1 MQGKFGID
9 YVLNSESLMK
19 LIEITIVLLASASN
33 GAALAVTCDS
43 SAYTA
48 DANVTGMA
56 GPLPVASLQT
66 GNLLPT
72 NGNYREVINVTV
84 EADGT
89 YTLTTVA
96 LPNGPVGPSGVTID
110 QCD

>member
-1 MQGKFGID
+1 MTLTKIAIGLLAL
-9 YVLNSESLMK
+9 VLN
-19 LIEITIVLLASASN
+19 
-33 GAALAVTCDS
+33 GATLAVTCDS

-56 GPLPVASLQT
+56 GAIPVASVLA
-66 GNLLPT
+66 GNVLTT

>member
-1 MQGKFGID
+1 MFD
-9 YVLNSESLMK
+9 SESIMK
-19 LIEITIVLLASASN
+19 LIEMTIAVLASASN